1 MTALEALVILE
12 SATVECKKR
21 DINTPEIRAALNF
34 LDPHILPAWLV
45 PQFRHHIHRDGNHGW
60 EKEGQQQVL
69 CAIFPAIRESVNDLL
84 GKQMDALARQF
95 AATHDM
101 NEKEEIERLA
111 KEYAKLKQT

>member
-45 PQFRHHIHRDGNHGW
+45 PQFRHHIHRDGNHGG
-60 EKEGQQQVL
+60 KRRVNNKCSAQFSPPFVNQL
-69 CAIFPAIRESVNDLL
+69 MTYSES
-84 GKQMDALARQF
+84 KWTPWLANSR
-95 AATHDM
+95 
-101 NEKEEIERLA
+101 RL
-111 KEYAKLKQT
+111 TT